1 MAGNPKNMRPPQT
14 KEEAKKR
21 GKKGGI
27 KSGQARKAKK
37 NLREHMQALL
47 DSTIKDKSG
56 KELTGAEAM
65 AIRAFNSALKGDWKA
80 WELTRDTSGQKCIEK
95 VIMASVDLDTI
106 QEVECMVLGKPNK

>member
-1 MAGNPKNMRPPQT
+1 MPNPKGNPQNMKPPRT
-14 KEEAKKR
+14 KAEAKKR
-21 GKKGGI
+21 GKNGGI

-65 AIRAFNSALKGDWKA
+65 AIRAFQSALKGDWKA
-80 WELTRDTSGQKCIEK
+80 WELTRDSSGNKPIDK
-95 VIMASVDLDTI
+95 VVVA
-106 QEVECMVLGKPNK
+106 EVEQSIIDDVERAVFDK